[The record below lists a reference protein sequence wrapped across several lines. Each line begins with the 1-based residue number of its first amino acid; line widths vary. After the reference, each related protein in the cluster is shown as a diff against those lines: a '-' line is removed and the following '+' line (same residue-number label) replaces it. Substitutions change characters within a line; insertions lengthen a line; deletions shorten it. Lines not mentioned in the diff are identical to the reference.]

1 MQKMQ
6 RRMGKVKP
14 LIRKFASI
22 YQFFD
27 GDLNKF
33 ILLLSKVVYPYEDMD
48 NWEKFDKTTLPPKEA
63 D

>member
-14 LIRKFASI
+14 LIRKFPSI

-27 GDLNKF
+27 GGLNKF

-48 NWEKFDKTTLPPKEA
+48 N
-63 D
+63 